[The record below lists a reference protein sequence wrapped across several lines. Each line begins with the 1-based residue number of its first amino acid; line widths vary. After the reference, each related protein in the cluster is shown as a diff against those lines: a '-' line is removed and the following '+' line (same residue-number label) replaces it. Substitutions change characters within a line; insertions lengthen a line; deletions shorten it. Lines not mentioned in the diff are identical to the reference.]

1 MMSTLSRRTFIHAGS
16 VAAVSVLSGC
26 TLNLQRVEYLE
37 SYVDPPEE
45 GLPGEDLWYATGCRQ
60 CAAGCGMI
68 VRVSNGRARKVEGNP
83 YHPVNQG
90 KLCARGQAVLQE
102 LYDPDRL
109 TGAVKQTGGRGSLVF
124 EPALWD
130 NALYEVTDALRSAI
144 QRDPA
149 GVALLL
155 GNSSSHLAVIAQRF
169 TDSIGAPD
177 PIFYSLSDELDGLAV
192 LSQSSGEL
200 LGSPLAPVYDIG
212 QADVV
217 FSFGASL
224 LETWL
229 SPVSQ
234 SRRYAR
240 MRQQDLGKRSY
251 LVQFESRFSSTAAS
265 ADEWVAVQPGTEGL
279 VALALGKLISERT
292 GSGLGTYGNISVG
305 EMAEASGVDSD
316 RLNRL
321 ADLFSRFERP
331 VAIAGNRL
339 ASQRN
344 ASMAMRAVHGL
355 NLVMGRLGQPG
366 GVYLPSAPLD
376 VAPPSSYADVSRLIE
391 RMAGGEIDILLIHG
405 ANPVF
410 ELPQGS
416 GFVEA
421 LDNVKLVICFNSS
434 VDETAAQA
442 DLVLPD
448 HTNLE
453 GWGYHVALGGDRPAV
468 TSQQP
473 VVRPLYDTR
482 STVDVFLAL
491 AQRPGIGA
499 ALPWSNEVEF
509 LQDAVGKLGP
519 SWVEWRRL
527 GGWWADAPAL
537 VAPQVGGLGS
547 LSPQLPVFEGASDQY
562 GYHLHIYPSI
572 ALGDGRG
579 ANKSWLQETPDP
591 MTTVAWHT
599 LIEINPETASE
610 LGLEDE
616 DVVRVVSPAG
626 EIEAVVYKYPGVARN
641 VVAIAVGRG
650 HENYGRFAKDVG
662 SNPLKLIVP
671 VTDPETGALAWG
683 ATRVRIEKTE
693 KRKTLARLESPEGVD
708 YLWGGGSH

>member
-1 MMSTLSRRTFIHAGS
+1 MMSTLSRRKFIHAGS

-26 TLNLQRVEYLE
+26 TFNLQRVEYLE

-60 CAAGCGMI
+60 CAAGCGML

-83 YHPVNQG
+83 DHPVNQG

-109 TGAVKQTGGRGSLVF
+109 TNAVKQTGGRGSLAF

-130 NALYEVTDALRSAI
+130 NALYEVADALRTAV
-144 QRDPA
+144 QRDPT
-149 GVALLL
+149 GIALLL
-155 GNSSSHLAVIAQRF
+155 GNSSSHLAAVAREF
-169 TDSIGAPD
+169 TAAMGAPE
-177 PIFYSLSDELDGLAV
+177 PIFYSLHDELDGLTV
-192 LSQSSGEL
+192 LSQASDEL
-200 LGSPLAPVYDIG
+200 LGAPVAPIYHIG
-212 QADVV
+212 QAEVV
-217 FSFGASL
+217 FSFGANL

-234 SRRYAR
+234 SREYAR
-240 MRQQDLGKRSY
+240 MRRQDLGKRGY
-251 LVQFESRFSSTAAS
+251 LVQFESRLSSTGAS
-265 ADEWVAVQPGTEGL
+265 ADEWIAVQPGTEGL

-292 GSGLGTYGNISVG
+292 GTGAGIYGSISVA
-305 EMAEASGVDSD
+305 EMAEASGVSADH
-316 RLNRL
+316 LNRL
-321 ADLFSRFERP
+321 ADLFMRFERP
-331 VAIAGNRL
+331 VAIAGNSL

-344 ASMAMRAVHGL
+344 ASMAMRAVQGL
-355 NLVMGRLGQPG
+355 NLTMGRFGQAG
-366 GVYLPSAPLD
+366 GVYLPSIPLD
-376 VAPPSSYADVSRLIE
+376 IQQPSSYADVAGLIE
-391 RMAGGEIDILLIHG
+391 RMAAGEIEVLMIHG
-405 ANPVF
+405 SNPAF
-410 ELPQGS
+410 ELPPGS

-421 LDNVKLVICFNSS
+421 LDNVRLVICFNSS
-434 VDETAAQA
+434 IDETAAQS
-442 DLVLPD
+442 DLILPD

-491 AQRPGIGA
+491 AQRPGIGNS
-499 ALPWSNEVEF
+499 LPWKNEVEY
-509 LQDAVGKLGP
+509 LQDTVEKLGQ

-537 VAPQVGGLGS
+537 KAPKGGELGP
-547 LSPQLPVFEGASDQY
+547 LSPELPVFEGASDQY
-562 GYHLHIYPSI
+562 PYHLHIYPSI

-599 LIEINPETASE
+599 LIEVNPETAGE

-626 EIEAVVYKYPGVARN
+626 EIEAAVYKYRGIARN

-662 SNPLKLIVP
+662 SNPIKLLVP
-671 VTDPETGALAWG
+671 VTASETGALAWG

-693 KRKTLARLESPEGVD
+693 ERKPLARLESPEGVE
-708 YLWGGGSH
+708 YLLDGAGH